1 MEIEVDLRL
10 WLPTFMHR
18 DMFYIVAHI
27 IDHTLYTLSSFFP
40 ILKRLKLI
48 ISKHMYGYF
57 VIYLSMKT
65 DISNLD
71 PCLGFTLG

>member
-40 ILKRLKLI
+40 ILKKVKINNLETYVWVLCDI
-48 ISKHMYGYF
+48 F
-57 VIYLSMKT
+57 IYEDRYK
-65 DISNLD
+65 
-71 PCLGFTLG
+71 